1 MSTRIKQALFSLL
14 LAVLLVPATLLALPA
29 TQTDKAPQMDA
40 HPHHHHGMTETH
52 DAKMQDCQ
60 AMMAERQ
67 QMHEKMQ
74 AMDAKLGDMV
84 DQMQDAS
91 GEDKIEALAA
101 VVTEL
106 VTQRRQMHEK
116 MWAHHAHMMQHMM
129 THMQA
134 MQSGTR
140 EGMEDCPMMQAM
152 AQGDEPLEDPDES
165 GDSHEEHH
173 P

>member
-1 MSTRIKQALFSLL
+1 MSTYLKHPVLSLL
-14 LAVLLVPATLLALPA
+14 LTVLLVPATLLALPA
-29 TQTDKAPQMDA
+29 AQTEKAPQMDD
-40 HPHHHHGMTETH
+40 HPHHHHGMTQKH
-52 DAKMQDCQ
+52 DATTQDCR

-91 GEDKIEALAA
+91 GEDKTEALAA
-101 VVTEL
+101 IVAEL
-106 VTQRRQMHEK
+106 VTQRRQMHQK
-116 MWAHHAHMMQHMM
+116 MGGHHAHMMQHMM

-134 MQSGTR
+134 MQSGTMK
-140 EGMEDCPMMQAM
+140 GMEDCPMMQAM
-152 AQGDEPLEDPDES
+152 AQGDEPMGDSDDS